1 VSWETVVNG
10 TLCLGAWADG
20 GRLRLRAPSLAGQA
34 LAMSF
39 AATYPN
45 VMAGPIVEPAPA

>member
-1 VSWETVVNG
+1 MGSPVSRDHPRWSAPG
-10 TLCLGAWADG
+10 T
-20 GRLRLRAPSLAGQA
+20 PSAATGTANQPAQGYA